1 MEGAAAA
8 SDETLAAIFAQLK
21 PHTTALLD
29 VLRSRGPAS
38 NSAAAS
44 SLRAMAA
51 LLRSAPAPAL
61 QLCFEYV
68 YIPLL
73 PPLLLD
79 D

>member
-1 MEGAAAA
+1 
-8 SDETLAAIFAQLK
+8 
-21 PHTTALLD
+21 
-29 VLRSRGPAS
+29 
-38 NSAAAS
+38 
-44 SLRAMAA
+44 MAA